1 MEHTQNIR
9 SILDYMIQPGF
20 WVTDNKITAVNEA
33 ASALFLSPGMELLP
47 MLKNGQQEYSEFTE
61 GCLFLTLSLSSHTLG
76 ATVTRHAD
84 GDLFVL
90 ERLEQENQELR
101 ALALAARELREPLS
115 NVLST
120 AQSLSSLAA
129 RQEDGRDQAARLNR
143 GLLQLMRIL
152 NNMADANRYLAYSRQ
167 EVVELGAEFSEIM
180 EKAAALVSHTGIRL
194 IYSGLS
200 EPVYTLADREQLE
213 RAVLNLLSNA
223 LKFTPKDGH
232 ILVNAVHQNE
242 LVRFSILNTGEG
254 IPDSVRAHLFR
265 RYLRQL
271 SLEDSRYG
279 IGLGMVL
286 VRSAAANHGGTV
298 LVDQPPESGTRVTM
312 TLAVR
317 KATDSMLRS
326 PITQVDYA
334 GGYDHTLIELS
345 DCLPLNAFEHQ
356 L

>member
-1 MEHTQNIR
+1 MEQAQDIR

-20 WVTDNKITAVNEA
+20 LVTDNKITVVNEA
-33 ASALFLSPGMELLP
+33 AHALLLSPGMELLP
-47 MLKNGQQEYSEFTE
+47 MLKNGRQEYEEFTG
-61 GCLFLTLSLSSHTLG
+61 GCLFLTLSHSDQALG

-90 ERLEQENQELR
+90 ERQPQENQELR

-115 NVLST
+115 NVLIT
-120 AQSLSSLAA
+120 AQALTPLAA
-129 RQEDGRDQAARLNR
+129 RQEDSRDQAARLNR
-143 GLLQLMRIL
+143 GLIQLMRIL
-152 NNMADANRYLAYSRQ
+152 NNMADANRYLTYSRQ
-167 EVVELGAEFSEIM
+167 AVVNLSAELSEIM
-180 EKAAALVSHTGIRL
+180 EKAAALISHTGIRL

-200 EPVYTLADREQLE
+200 DPVYTLADREQLE

-232 ILVNAVHQNE
+232 ILVSAVHRND

-265 RYLRQL
+265 RYLREL
-271 SLEDSRYG
+271 TLEDSRYG

-298 LVDQPPESGTRVTM
+298 LVDQPTGSGTRVTM

-317 KATDSMLRS
+317 KAADPMLRS

-345 DCLPLNAFEHQ
+345 DCLPLSAFEYR